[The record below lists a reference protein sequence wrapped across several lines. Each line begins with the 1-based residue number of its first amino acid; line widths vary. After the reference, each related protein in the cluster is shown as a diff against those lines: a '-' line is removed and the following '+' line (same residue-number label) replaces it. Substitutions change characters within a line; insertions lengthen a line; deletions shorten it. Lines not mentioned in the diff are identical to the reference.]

1 MTLTIPQLQEL
12 RHVEAYDLATF
23 LQGVEQAIK
32 DGYEISL
39 EHNETYPYGTIGHY
53 IVKMVPNEWTVQQVK
68 ESVKKEVL
76 TVKIDSSEVQ
86 AVVDKAVE
94 EVKALVEASELEKA
108 VQSTQEELKTVVMAP
123 KKAGRPAKGK

>member
-1 MTLTIPQLQEL
+1 MTLTIPQQQEL

-53 IVKMVPNEWTVQQVK
+53 IVKMPKSKGSVEQVK
-68 ESVKKEVL
+68 ELAEQQTTESTQE
-76 TVKIDSSEVQ
+76 EVQ
-86 AVVDKAVE
+86 AVVE
-94 EVKALVEASELEKA
+94 
-108 VQSTQEELKTVVMAP
+108 AP
-123 KKAGRPAKGK
+123 KKAGRPTKGK

>member
-39 EHNETYPYGTIGHY
+39 EYNETYPYGTIGHY
-53 IVKMVPNEWTVQQVK
+53 IVKMPKSKGSVEQVK
-68 ESVKKEVL
+68 EPVKEL
-76 TVKIDSSEVQ
+76 AEQRTVEGTQEEVQ
-86 AVVDKAVE
+86 AVVE
-94 EVKALVEASELEKA
+94 
-108 VQSTQEELKTVVMAP
+108 AP

>member
-39 EHNETYPYGTIGHY
+39 EYNETYPYGTIGHY
-53 IVKMVPNEWTVQQVK
+53 IVKMPKSKGSVEQVK
-68 ESVKKEVL
+68 ESVKEVAEQQ
-76 TVKIDSSEVQ
+76 TAE
-86 AVVDKAVE
+86 
-94 EVKALVEASELEKA
+94 
-108 VQSTQEELKTVVMAP
+108 STQEEVQGVVEAP

>member
-39 EHNETYPYGTIGHY
+39 EHNVTYPYGTIGHY
-53 IVKMVPNEWTVQQVK
+53 IVKMPKSKGSAEQVK
-68 ESVKKEVL
+68 EPVKEVVGQQI
-76 TVKIDSSEVQ
+76 TEG
-86 AVVDKAVE
+86 
-94 EVKALVEASELEKA
+94 
-108 VQSTQEELKTVVMAP
+108 TQEQSDTVVEAP

>member
-53 IVKMVPNEWTVQQVK
+53 IVKMPKSKGSVEQVK
-68 ESVKKEVL
+68 ESVKEL
-76 TVKIDSSEVQ
+76 AEQQTTEGTQEEVQ
-86 AVVDKAVE
+86 AVVE
-94 EVKALVEASELEKA
+94 
-108 VQSTQEELKTVVMAP
+108 AP
-123 KKAGRPAKGK
+123 KKAGRPTKGK

>member
-53 IVKMVPNEWTVQQVK
+53 IVKMPKSKGSVEQVK
-68 ESVKKEVL
+68 EPVKELAEQQTTEGSEKQPESV
-76 TVKIDSSEVQ
+76 
-86 AVVDKAVE
+86 VE
-94 EVKALVEASELEKA
+94 
-108 VQSTQEELKTVVMAP
+108 AP
-123 KKAGRPAKGK
+123 KKAGRPAKAK